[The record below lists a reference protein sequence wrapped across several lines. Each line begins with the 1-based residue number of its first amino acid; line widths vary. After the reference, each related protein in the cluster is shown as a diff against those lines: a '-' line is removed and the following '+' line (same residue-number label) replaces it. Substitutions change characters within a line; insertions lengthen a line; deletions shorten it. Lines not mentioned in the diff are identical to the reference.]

1 LSDLL
6 TWLEGQGLSKYAG
19 VLADNEVDLEILPAL
34 SEQDLEKIGIPLGAR
49 KKLLNA
55 LAGLRAGAAGEA
67 RVEAESFTPA
77 GGERRQLTVMFCD
90 MVGFTEL
97 ASGLDPEVLQ
107 RIIHAYEDLCAV
119 AITRYA
125 GYVFQRLGDGIVA
138 FFGYP
143 LAHEGEAERAI
154 HAGLEI
160 IKALAK
166 LEVPEVGR
174 LQVRIGIATGVV
186 VVVSTEKGA
195 VGETMN
201 LAARLQGIAQPG
213 SVVVSERVQRLGGG
227 SFRYEDLGEHT
238 LKGISRPARAYRVL
252 GVSEAASRFEA
263 ATQKGLTP
271 LVGREQE
278 IGLLRAHWELAQD
291 GEGQVVLLSGEP
303 GLGKSRIL
311 SALREQV
318 EARGARVLRL
328 QCSPYYV
335 NSALYPSIDNFE
347 RVLRF
352 GRDEPAAS
360 KLDKLEALIVKHYG
374 RPVEDV
380 RLIASLLSIP
390 CEDRYGA
397 LSLTPQRQK
406 DETLRALVDL
416 TEAAARR
423 APSVLLYEDVHWA
436 DPTTL
441 EVLDLL
447 IDRVLRFPLL
457 IVLTHRP
464 EFHNRWSGHGH
475 VTALNLSRLT
485 RAQSSTLIRNLAGG
499 KALPPDLLEQ
509 LLAKTDGVPLFV
521 EELTKSVLESGELRD
536 AGDRYEYS
544 GATRAITIPATLRDS
559 LMARLDRY
567 LPVRE
572 IAQIGAAI
580 GREFSYELISAVSP
594 RSKPELDEAL
604 AQLTESGLAFRRRE
618 IPEAVYTFKHA
629 LVRDT
634 AYDSL
639 LQSRR
644 QELHRKIARVIEQRL
659 PASKDTEPELLAHH
673 YTEAGMIQEAVGYW
687 IKAGQRAVDRSAY
700 REALGHLAAGLGLIP
715 SLPPSLERKQQELQ
729 LQTARAAALQATQG
743 FGGEETGRAYSRA
756 RELCAE
762 LGDAPEVFPVLH
774 GVFLFHMLRGE
785 TQRGYD
791 AATECLR
798 RAQTQE
804 QLTPLMIGHR
814 SVGSAL
820 LHLGKFPEAAEHLRQ
835 LCELVESE
843 YQHSSTVHGLSR
855 GSERL
860 APQPLLY
867 GIHPRTAARAFLSL
881 TLYALGYPNQ
891 AHAAAM
897 DALDHAQQ
905 LGHLQNLGYAL
916 YWSNLTGIQLGE
928 FAAVKERA
936 QRLQA
941 LAEHGFSQ
949 WAAFGTFQH
958 GLALAAL
965 GDTESG
971 IPQMKQGLKEYRA
984 LGSVLYLPSMEALLA
999 VALARTQH
1007 MGEAMATISDA
1018 VARATETRELWFQA
1032 ELHRLRGE
1040 LWRQSA
1046 PDMAESCFRQA
1057 LATAQGQGAKSWEL
1071 RAATSLAHLRCDQ
1084 GEYEQA
1090 HQLLAPVYAWFDE
1103 GFETPDLRDAKAL
1116 LEELET
1122 ARTG

>member
-1 LSDLL
+1 MSDLL

-19 VLADNEVDLEILPAL
+19 VLADNEVDFEILPAL
-34 SEQDLEKIGIPLGAR
+34 SEHDLEKIGIPLGPR

-55 LAGLRAGAAGEA
+55 LAGLRNGAASQA
-67 RVEAESFTPA
+67 RAHAEGGGSFTPA

-97 ASGLDPEVLQ
+97 ASRLDPEVLQ
-107 RIIHAYEDLCAV
+107 RIIHTYEDLCAV
-119 AITRYA
+119 AITRYT

-160 IKALAK
+160 IKSLST
-166 LEVPEVGR
+166 LEVPEAGR
-174 LQVRIGIATGVV
+174 IEARIGIATGVV
-186 VVVSTEKGA
+186 VVVSSEKGA

-227 SFRYEDLGEHT
+227 SFHYEDLGEQT
-238 LKGISRPARAYRVL
+238 LKGISRPTHAYRVL

-271 LVGREQE
+271 LVGRAEE
-278 IGLLRAHWELAQD
+278 IGLLLEHWELARD

-303 GLGKSRIL
+303 GIGKSRIL
-311 SALREQV
+311 SALRERV
-318 EARGARVLRL
+318 EIRGARALQF

-335 NSALYPSIDNFE
+335 NSAFYPTIDNFE
-347 RVLRF
+347 RALRF
-352 GRDEPAAS
+352 GRDESAAS
-360 KLDKLEALIVKHYG
+360 RLDKLEALLVKHYG
-374 RPVEDV
+374 RPLEDV
-380 RLIASLLSIP
+380 RFIASLLSIP

-406 DETLRALVDL
+406 DETIRALVDL
-416 TEAAARR
+416 TEAAARG

-475 VTALNLSRLT
+475 VTTLNLSRLT
-485 RAQSSTLIRNLAGG
+485 RAQSGTLVRDLAGG
-499 KALPPDLLEQ
+499 KALPPNLLEQ

-544 GATRAITIPATLRDS
+544 GATRAIAIPATLRDS

-594 RSKPELDEAL
+594 RSKAELDEAL
-604 AQLTESGLAFRRRE
+604 AQLTDSGLAFKRRA

-644 QELHRKIARVIEQRL
+644 QELHRKIARVVEQRL
-659 PASKDTEPELLAHH
+659 PAVKDTEPELLAHH

-687 IKAGQRAVDRSAY
+687 VKAGHRAVDRSAY
-700 REALGHLAAGLGLIP
+700 QEALGHLATGLGLVP
-715 SLPPSLERKQQELQ
+715 SLPPGVARNKQELQ
-729 LQTARAAALQATQG
+729 LQTTRAAALQATQG
-743 FGGEETGRAYSRA
+743 FGGEETGRAYARA
-756 RELCAE
+756 RELCTE

-774 GVFLFHMLRGE
+774 GVFLFHMLRAE
-785 TQRGYD
+785 IQRGHD
-791 AATECLR
+791 VASEFLR
-798 RAQTQE
+798 RAQGQDA
-804 QLTPLMIGHR
+804 LTPLMFGHR
-814 SVGSAL
+814 TMGSAL
-820 LHLGKFPEAAEHLRQ
+820 FQLGRFADAAEHLRQ
-835 LCELVESE
+835 L
-843 YQHSSTVHGLSR
+843 R
-855 GSERL
+855 RL
-860 APQPLLY
+860 AESKDDESSIGMY
-867 GIHPRTAARAFLSL
+867 GIHPRTAAPAFLSL
-881 TLYALGYPNQ
+881 TLYALGYPSQ
-891 AHAAAM
+891 AQAAAM
-897 DALDHAQQ
+897 EALSHAQQ
-905 LGHLQNLGYAL
+905 VAHLHNLGYAL
-916 YWSNLTGIQLGE
+916 YWSNLTGIQLRDLG
-928 FAAVKERA
+928 AVRERA
-936 QRLQA
+936 ERLQA
-941 LAEHGFSQ
+941 LGREQSLLQ
-949 WAAFGTFQH
+949 WAAFGTYQQ
-958 GLALAAL
+958 GVALAGL
-965 GDTESG
+965 GDIETG
-971 IPQMKQGLKEYRA
+971 IARMKQGLNEYRA
-984 LGSVLYLPSMEALLA
+984 LGSVLYVPSMEALLA
-999 VALARTQH
+999 GALARNGH
-1007 MGEAMATISDA
+1007 RDEGMATLSGA
-1018 VARATETRELWFQA
+1018 LARAQQAQQVWFEA
-1032 ELHRLRGE
+1032 ELHRLLGE
-1040 LWRQSA
+1040 LWRERA
-1046 PDMAESCFRQA
+1046 PDVAESCFRQA
-1057 LATAQGQGAKSWEL
+1057 LDTAHRQGAKSWEL
-1071 RAATSLAHLRCDQ
+1071 RAATSLARLQRDRGKH
-1084 GEYEQA
+1084 EQA
-1090 HQLLAPVYAWFDE
+1090 HQLLAPVYGWFTE
-1103 GFETPDLRDAKAL
+1103 GFETLDLQEAKAL
-1116 LEELET
+1116 LEELV
-1122 ARTG
+1122 AV